1 MSRIHEAL
9 QRAYLERGKAPASGE
24 LQVVEPPTTSSF
36 PPVTSGFEEPPIVRA
51 EVALENVAEHPWNPS
66 TNSLPTLGD
75 RGMGVEQFRSLRSHV
90 YQARYEAPLKTVL
103 IASGM
108 PAEGKSF
115 IAANLAVS
123 LARNSIHNIL
133 LIDADLR
140 RPTLHDLLGAPNK
153 PGLSDY
159 LAGKAD
165 LVDVM
170 QRARA
175 PKSSDDGV
183 AAKIANLTFIPSGGS
198 CDNSSELVANRRM
211 EELIASVSPNFDWI
225 VIDAPPVLA
234 VTDAVELSRA
244 ADAVLLVARGAST
257 PYQVAQRTKTA
268 FWTARILGFVLNA
281 VKEAPGKKSYNYNYN
296 YYYSGEPET
305 NGHAKRQ

>member
-9 QRAYLERGKAPASGE
+9 QRAYLERGTAPVSGE
-24 LQVVEPPTTSSF
+24 LQVVEPPIKSD
-36 PPVTSGFEEPPIVRA
+36 FEEPPIVKA
-51 EVALENVAEHPWNPS
+51 EVALENVAEHRWNPS
-66 TNSLPTLGD
+66 TNSLPTLAD

-108 PAEGKSF
+108 PSEGKSF
-115 IAANLAVS
+115 IAVNLAIS

-140 RPTLHDLLGAPNK
+140 RPTLHDLLGAPNS

-159 LAGKAD
+159 LAGNAD
-165 LVDVM
+165 PIDVM
-170 QRARA
+170 QRAQA
-175 PKSSDDGV
+175 PKSGDDGV
-183 AAKIANLTFIPSGGS
+183 AGKIANLTFIASGGS
-198 CDNSSELVANRRM
+198 RDNSSELVASSRM

-234 VTDAVELSRA
+234 VTDAVSLSRA
-244 ADAVLLVARGAST
+244 ADAVLLVARGANT
-257 PYQVAQRTKTA
+257 PYEVAQRTKAA
-268 FWTARILGFVLNA
+268 FGTSRILGFVLNA
-281 VKEAPGKKSYNYNYN
+281 VKEAQGKGSNNYNYN
-296 YYYSGEPET
+296 YYYHADPEASVLD
-305 NGHAKRQ
+305 GQKKS